1 MKILYLTPRGYDYL
15 PDQLYTGL
23 CKLLGWESVVDFPWK
38 AEYHDPSHKLPHL
51 PQNPGRRYE
60 LEEIRALLERHE
72 FELVVL
78 TAQRRGT
85 LEAFDTLADNCAM
98 PPVTLVDSNDSPE
111 MKSDLFRRVRAG
123 LYFKREYH
131 WHGSSGTKNM
141 YVKWRQFGWDRDLFR
156 RTYPLPMSVILETVP
171 PLNDVS
177 EDVDI
182 SFSGYV
188 SNRKRLRAVQ
198 LLKDASDIRF
208 EGGVYADPT
217 TRKSKLAL
225 GTIPILQ
232 AKLRGD
238 PYVNDGE
245 YTHKLDYVDHYR
257 LLSRSKMGL
266 SIRGSGFDTVRYW
279 EIVASKT
286 LLISERPSIYIP
298 NNFEHGKH
306 AIFCRPDLSDLV
318 DLVRSYV
325 HDEGSRKVIA
335 EAGYQHLVKYHT
347 CEQRARQ
354 FLEICRKEL

>member
-1 MKILYLTPRGYDYL
+1 MKILYLTPWGYDYL

-23 CKLLGWESVVDFPWK
+23 CKVLGWESVVDFPWK
-38 AEYHDPSHKLPHL
+38 VEYHDPSHKLPYL

-72 FELVVL
+72 FNLVVL

-85 LEAFDTLADNCAM
+85 LEAFDALSQNCPM

-111 MKSDLFRRVRAG
+111 MKPDLFRRVRAG

-131 WHGSSGTKNM
+131 WQGSSGVKDT
-141 YVKWRQFGWDRDLFR
+141 YIKWRQFGWDRDLFS
-156 RTYPLPMSVILETVP
+156 RTHPLPMSVILETVP
-171 PLNDVS
+171 PCNAVI

-188 SNRKRLRAVQ
+188 SDRKRIRAVQ
-198 LLKDASDIRF
+198 LLKNAADIRF
-208 EGGVYADPT
+208 EGGVYADPA
-217 TRKSKLAL
+217 TRKSKLAV
-225 GTIPILQ
+225 GAIPILQ

-238 PYVNDGE
+238 PYVDGAE
-245 YTHKLDYVDHYR
+245 HRPKLDYFNHYD

-266 SIRGSGFDTVRYW
+266 SIRGAGFDTVRYW

-298 NNFEHGKH
+298 NNFEHEKH
-306 AIFCRPDLSDLV
+306 AVFCRPDLSDLL
-318 DLVRSYV
+318 DLVRTYV
-325 HDEGSRKVIA
+325 RDEGSRKAIA
-335 EAGYQHLVKYHT
+335 EAGYHHLVKYHT
-347 CEQRARQ
+347 CEERARQ
-354 FLEICRKEL
+354 FLEICVKKL